1 MSHQVKWS
9 APIIEEFLQ
18 IGALTMKEKE
28 VFLHHVNGLSNIEV
42 GFRTDLS
49 ESAVNKYIK
58 RIKLKYDNAC
68 KHSTILPKRSDT
80 NVWK

>member
-1 MSHQVKWS
+1 MSHQVRWS
-9 APIIEEFLQ
+9 APIIAEFLN
-18 IGALTMKEKE
+18 IGALTQKEKE
-28 VFLHHVNGLSNIEV
+28 VFLHHVNGLSIIEIA
-42 GFRTDLS
+42 FRVDLS

-68 KHSTILPKRSDT
+68 RHSNILPERSDS